1 MDTVTEGIEEARRL
15 LSEGQDKKAADQL
28 VQAAAVCR
36 DPAQAAIIKSLA
48 ASGARA
54 GGPVPESAVGRGH
67 PRRRAPVGVGDDLA
81 RAPSDSGHPG
91 APKSDMG
98 S

>member
-28 VQAAAVCR
+28 VQAAAACR

-48 ASGARA
+48 VQGRERA
-54 GGPVPESAVGRGH
+54 GRFRKAQWDEAIRVADLRSESVTT
-67 PRRRAPVGVGDDLA
+67 
-81 RAPSDSGHPG
+81 
-91 APKSDMG
+91 
-98 S
+98 

>member
-15 LSEGQDKKAADQL
+15 LGEGQDKKAADQL

-48 ASGARA
+48 ASGA
-54 GGPVPESAVGRGH
+54 
-67 PRRRAPVGVGDDLA
+67 
-81 RAPSDSGHPG
+81 
-91 APKSDMG
+91 
-98 S
+98 

>member
-28 VQAAAVCR
+28 VQAAAACR

-48 ASGARA
+48 LQ
-54 GGPVPESAVGRGH
+54 GR
-67 PRRRAPVGVGDDLA
+67 
-81 RAPSDSGHPG
+81 
-91 APKSDMG
+91 
-98 S
+98 